1 MPDMPHRPDG
11 RSPRR
16 PAATPPAA
24 RPERRAAVRVVSAD
38 DRFFR
43 HIVNSMRNGVI
54 AFRRDGTLALMNA
67 EAYRTFSLVPSPRDL
82 GRPFADVLRERPEI
96 IRVLSGA
103 FELSHL
109 PNRAELRLKDLNRV
123 IGYTLS
129 QVRDD
134 SGAAIGAVMFFKD
147 LTRVGQIEEQERLRG

>member
-1 MPDMPHRPDG
+1 MPQTPERRLAP
-11 RSPRR
+11 RRR
-16 PAATPPAA
+16 PAGPSPTAA
-24 RPERRAAVRVVSAD
+24 GPERRAAARVPHAD

-54 AFRRDGTLALMNA
+54 AFRRDGTLALMND
-67 EAYRTFSLVPSPRDL
+67 EAYRTFGLVPSANDL

-96 IRVLSGA
+96 IRVLMST

-129 QVRDD
+129 QVKDD
-134 SGAAIGAVMFFKD
+134 DGKPIGAVMFFKD
-147 LTRVGQIEEQERLRG
+147 